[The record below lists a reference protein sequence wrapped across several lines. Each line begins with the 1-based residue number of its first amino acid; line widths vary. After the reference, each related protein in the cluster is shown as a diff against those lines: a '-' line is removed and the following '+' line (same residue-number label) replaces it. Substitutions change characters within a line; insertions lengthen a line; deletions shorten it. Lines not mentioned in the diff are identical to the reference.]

1 MRPKG
6 KWLFNKDE
14 ITPVFQK
21 LRDEIL
27 AGTWSGLDVD
37 LLAALKP
44 SRVVISHGTDS
55 RVLEY
60 ILVTNGQVFDKKYF
74 KMVVQHDPVPRYKGT
89 ESTNWAVLF
98 WINKIRG
105 AYQHRDEI
113 MRRFKRDLEK
123 LDVPRFRFEEDK
135 QMLSYIARFQ
145 ATNIDEVEKM
155 VTQLL
160 PKLVKAIT

>member
-74 KMVVQHDPVPRYKGT
+74 KMVVQLTCPPETGV
-89 ESTNWAVLF
+89 A
-98 WINKIRG
+98 
-105 AYQHRDEI
+105 
-113 MRRFKRDLEK
+113 
-123 LDVPRFRFEEDK
+123 
-135 QMLSYIARFQ
+135 
-145 ATNIDEVEKM
+145 
-155 VTQLL
+155 
-160 PKLVKAIT
+160 